1 MEEVIV
7 YPPKYIKEEKKQ
19 NVWLRSLI
27 SLALYLVIGIY
38 IFKRWEF
45 LLLITAI
52 VVLHELG
59 HFFAMKAY
67 GYNDLGIF
75 FIPLL
80 GAYVSGSKREVS
92 QKESAVILLAGPLP
106 GIILGIIFYIIDNNH
121 PVYVLGISLY
131 DVSIL
136 LIVLNLVN
144 LLPIYPLDG
153 GQLLQRVFLDEEGWV
168 SRIFMFISIAF
179 LIWFALFGLNR
190 PFYPLLIFPLLM
202 ILRLFGDSKLNA
214 VEKKVEASGIDLDK
228 SYKELPDAD
237 YWKIRNILVTEHPS
251 LKDVPA
257 APPFEYHEREEK
269 VMTTIESLLHR
280 KLIQDMPVMGKIL
293 VAICWI
299 LAFAAP
305 WWLDI
310 YDRLISRIGL

>member
-1 MEEVIV
+1 MDELIQ
-7 YPPKYIKEEKKQ
+7 YPPKYVKEEKTQ
-19 NVWLRSLI
+19 NVWLRSML

-52 VVLHELG
+52 VVFHELG
-59 HFFAMKAY
+59 HFVAMKFY
-67 GYNDLGIF
+67 RYNDLGIF

-106 GIILGIIFYIIDNNH
+106 GIVLGILFYLVDRDH
-121 PVYVLGISLY
+121 PQYFLGISLY
-131 DVSIL
+131 DVAIL

-144 LLPIYPLDG
+144 LLPVYPLDG
-153 GQLLQRVFLDEEGWV
+153 GQLLQRVFLDEDGWI

-179 LIWFALFGLNR
+179 LIWFALFGLHR

-202 ILRLFGDSKLNA
+202 ILRFFGDSKLNSI
-214 VEKKVEASGIDLDK
+214 EKKVEAGGIDLDK
-228 SYKELPDAD
+228 SYKDLPDED
-237 YWKIRNILVTEHPS
+237 YWKIRNILVAEHPS
-251 LKDVPA
+251 LKDIPPS
-257 APPFEYHEREEK
+257 PPFDYHEKEEK
-269 VMTTIESLLHR
+269 VQTTIESILHR
-280 KLIQDMPVMGKIL
+280 KLLQDLPLAGKLL
-293 VAICWI
+293 VAVLWV
-299 LAFAAP
+299 LAFLAP

-310 YDRLISRIGL
+310 YDNLLYRIGL